1 MTASR
6 LALALIFA
14 LAIAST
20 LAGAAQAQVAPCV
33 PDGHNGLV
41 CGTGI
46 GGARVVD
53 GSVSP
58 SKRFAL
64 AWSSKKT
71 GPLDQNVDNWPYD
84 LEDMVIRIA
93 DGAVL
98 ARVPGIFFDT
108 GQLHSN
114 HESETG
120 SWSPDSH
127 YLVESVQDRYATPRF
142 ELYAIEPD
150 DRLIGP
156 VDLNKIVEPV
166 LRARLRAS
174 GRDDKGYYLQL
185 LEDSHTGNPVI
196 TVDRHGVIRTQAML
210 HVAHSEL
217 QRTYDV
223 ALKIV
228 QKGSALDAKLV
239 SVKVSRQQPW

>member
-6 LALALIFA
+6 SVLALIFA

-20 LAGAAQAQVAPCV
+20 LAGAAQAQVGPCV

-41 CGTGI
+41 CGTGV

-64 AWSSKKT
+64 AWSSRKT

-84 LEDMVIRIA
+84 LEDMVIRIS

-142 ELYAIEPD
+142 ELYAIESGD
-150 DRLIGP
+150 QLIGP

-166 LRARLRAS
+166 LRARLRDS
-174 GRDDKGYYLQL
+174 GRDDEGYYLQL

-196 TVDRHGVIRTQAML
+196 TVDRHGIIRTQAML

-228 QKGSALDAKLV
+228 QKGAALDAKLV
-239 SVKVSRQQPW
+239 SAKVSRQQPW